1 MPQFELD
8 NVGPSTFSG
17 LVRGRTAEE
26 VVRLGADILEEATV
40 RVAAETDVQG
50 WKEVQVDGEASGRV
64 RLHQRMRFRRD

>member
-1 MPQFELD
+1 MPQFELE

-26 VVRLGADILEEATV
+26 AVRRGASIRADAALTVTSEA
-40 RVAAETDVQG
+40 DLQG
-50 WKEVQVDGEASGRV
+50 WQEVVMDGEVYGRV

>member
-8 NVGPSTFSG
+8 NVGPTDFFG

-26 VVRLGADILEEATV
+26 AVRRGASISAEATLTV
-40 RVAAETDVQG
+40 TSEADLQG
-50 WKEVQVDGEASGRV
+50 WQDVVMDGEVSGRV